1 MKYFFMVIIFFF
13 LTNCNKPR
21 TVFICG
27 DHICVNKAEA
37 EQFFKENLSIEVKI
51 LNKKNKKKI
60 DLVELNLNNNNEKKK
75 ISLISKKNSK
85 KDLKTLSNH
94 EIAKIKENIKQKKK
108 QEIVL
113 KKESKQKDKIINSS
127 SRSSL
132 NNKISKIEKNK
143 KISKQNIMNK
153 KNNDVVDICT
163 ILKKCNIDEI
173 SKYLLDKGKSKD
185 FPDITK
191 RQ

>member
-1 MKYFFMVIIFFF
+1 MIFF
-13 LTNCNKPR
+13 LTNCNKPK

-27 DHICVNKAEA
+27 DHICVNKTEA
-37 EQFFKENLSIEVKI
+37 EQYFKENLSIEVKI

-75 ISLISKKNSK
+75 ISLISKRKPKN
-85 KDLKTLSNH
+85 DLKTLSNL
-94 EIAKIKENIKQKKK
+94 EIAKIKENINQKKR
-108 QEIVL
+108 QEIIL
-113 KKESKQKDKIINSS
+113 KRESKQKDKITNSN

-132 NNKISKIEKNK
+132 NNKISKVEKNK
-143 KISKQNIMNK
+143 KISKQNIMHK
-153 KNNDVVDICT
+153 KNNDIVDICT
-163 ILKKCNIDEI
+163 ILEKCNIDEI
-173 SKYLLDKGKSKD
+173 SKYLLDKGNSKD